1 MNIHIFD
8 IDWALS
14 DEMIDIL
21 IKLSKKEKILLNHE
35 DDIKVL

>member
-8 IDWALS
+8 VDWTLS

-21 IKLSKKEKILLNHE
+21 IKLSKKEKIL
-35 DDIKVL
+35 